1 MPTWPWKSILTAHG
15 GSHYSTLVLFYLF
28 INYRALACKAIALY
42 NMGEFEKSLIQ
53 FERGWR
59 WRRGSVMKT
68 GLVQC
73 KDAILNTVGPNAKPI
88 DVDIVK
94 KITKEKEKKKIKT
107 PKTLIEAKSKTKPER
122 KGKVKDNI
130 LLGKMGRDV
139 RFLRDLLGPDTE
151 IMQASDEQV

>member
-1 MPTWPWKSILTAHG
+1 
-15 GSHYSTLVLFYLF
+15 
-28 INYRALACKAIALY
+28 
-42 NMGEFEKSLIQ
+42 
-53 FERGWR
+53 
-59 WRRGSVMKT
+59 MKT

-94 KITKEKEKKKIKT
+94 KITKEKEKRKIKP